1 MSAIERIE
9 CTLGGLAVAER
20 QRYGPRVKQHVR
32 FCNAPRI
39 DATREQV
46 IDDFLELDA
55 ADALELA
62 LLANFCWIAPLVA
75 HELVEASDEKRE
87 RARAEVGWWIARTR
101 AALELM

>member
-1 MSAIERIE
+1 VN
-9 CTLGGLAVAER
+9 GW
-20 QRYGPRVKQHVR
+20 
-32 FCNAPRI
+32 RI

-62 LLANFCWIAPLVA
+62 LLANFCWLAPLVA

-87 RARAEVGWWIARTR
+87 RARAELAWWIARTH